1 VRRTSIADRVA
12 RTFPPLAC
20 VRGFRYFA
28 RRGVTL
34 SNVCESGVDAEVKG
48 KRTQQVRLRVD
59 AGRLAAGCTC
69 AAKLLG
75 PATCKHVWAALL
87 EVDREGALPT
97 LRSTQRV
104 LALGV
109 LDAPAKRT
117 RPPAITPAPE
127 VPSAKRSTKPTAKP
141 RAKLRA
147 TRPAR
152 PAARPRGKT

>member
-117 RPPAITPAPE
+117 RPPASTASE
-127 VPSAKRSTKPTAKP
+127 VPTAKRTTKPTPKSPAE
-141 RAKLRA
+141 RRA